1 MRVGRDETVPGKV
14 FADGRHAAGAH
25 GAGDM
30 LARADA
36 ALAAGCEM
44 VLACNDASAAD
55 LLLARWRPAPPQELA
70 RRAAAMCGRLP
81 GACPL

>member
-1 MRVGRDETVPGKV
+1 MFSDDLEM
-14 FADGRHAAGAH
+14 AGAH